1 MGLFRLHSKVR
12 PNRMQDEKSPGMT
25 RYDTH
30 ATADPFARSVSAFET
45 LTATLS
51 GGQGGTWTHA
61 ELEEHLDVAGRDL
74 LRQLLQDH
82 LDLRALREEGQVRA
96 GARPVVLG
104 PEGKVRPRLEPG
116 HARWLA
122 TVFGLV
128 RVTRVAHRGPGACNV
143 HPADVALSLPVGRH
157 SMGLRRL
164 AVTEAVRG
172 SFDQAQE
179 AVTRRCG
186 KVLGKRRLEELVVAA
201 ALDVDDFY
209 RTRIPVP
216 CSADMP
222 LILQVDGKGVV
233 MRPEALRE
241 ATRRAAAKTAAA
253 GRRGRLAPG
262 EKPNRKRM
270 ATVACVFDTRPAP
283 RRPHDVIHPPGG
295 RSEERATRPG
305 PRAENK
311 WCTASLVRPPEQVIA
326 DAFDQAR
333 ARDPK
338 HLRPWVVLVDGA
350 RHQLDL
356 IATEAVRGGVTVHV
370 LLDFVHVAE
379 YVWAAAH
386 AFHKPGTTEAEN
398 WAAEHLTA
406 ILAGHAARIATEM
419 TAQADREGLPTTRR
433 EAVEA
438 CHRYLTGHL
447 DQLHYETALDRG
459 WPIATGAIEGACR
472 HLIADRLDITG
483 ARWGLPGA
491 EAVLRLRTLVS
502 NNDLDAYWRHH
513 LAREHERNYPTPDQ
527 RNYALTA

>member
-1 MGLFRLHSKVR
+1 
-12 PNRMQDEKSPGMT
+12 MT
-25 RYDTH
+25 RYDPH

-45 LTATLS
+45 LTDTLS
-51 GGQGGTWTHA
+51 GDQADTWTHA
-61 ELEEHLDVAGRDL
+61 ELEEHLDAAGRDL

-82 LDLRALREEGQVRA
+82 LDLRAHREEDQVRA

-104 PEGKVRPRLEPG
+104 PEGEPRPWREPG

-128 RVTRVAHRGPGACNV
+128 RVARVAHRGPGAGNV
-143 HPADVALSLPVGRH
+143 HPADAALSLPAGRH

-164 AVTEAVRG
+164 AATESVRG
-172 SFDQAQE
+172 SFDQAQD

-201 ALDVDDFY
+201 AVDVDAFY
-209 RTRIPVP
+209 RARIPVP
-216 CSADMP
+216 CSRDMP
-222 LILQVDGKGVV
+222 LVLQVDGKGVV

-241 ATRRAAAKTAAA
+241 ATRRAAEKAAT
-253 GRRGRLAPG
+253 GHRGRLAPG

-295 RSEERATRPG
+295 RSEERPARPG

-311 WCTASLVRPPEQVIA
+311 WCTASLIRPPEQVIA
-326 DAFDQAR
+326 DAFDQAQ

-356 IATEAVRGGVTVHV
+356 ISAETARRGVTVHV

-379 YVWAAAH
+379 YVWTAAH
-386 AFHKPGTTEAEN
+386 AFHMPGTAEADA
-398 WAAEHLTA
+398 WVADQLTA
-406 ILAGHAARIATEM
+406 ILAGHAARTAEQM
-419 TAQADREGLPTTRR
+419 TAQADLEHLPATRR
-433 EAVEA
+433 AAVET

-447 DQLHYETALDRG
+447 DQLHYDTALEQG

-491 EAVLRLRTLVS
+491 EAVLRLRALVS
-502 NNDLDAYWRHH
+502 NGDLDTYWRFHA
-513 LAREHERNYPTPDQ
+513 AREHARLYPTPDQ
-527 RNYALTA
+527 GNYTLTA

>member
-1 MGLFRLHSKVR
+1 MK
-12 PNRMQDEKSPGMT
+12 Q
-25 RYDTH
+25 YDTD

-45 LTATLS
+45 LMCTLS
-51 GGQGGTWTHA
+51 GGEAGTWTHA
-61 ELEEHLDVAGRDL
+61 ELEEHLEVAGREL

-82 LDLRALREEGQVRA
+82 LNLRAVREEEQLRA
-96 GARPVVLG
+96 GARPVVVG
-104 PEGKVRPRLEPG
+104 PEGRVRPWRETG
-116 HARWLA
+116 HERWLA

-128 RVTRVAHRGPGACNV
+128 RVARVAHRGPAVCNV
-143 HPADVALSLPVGRH
+143 HPADAALSLPVGRH
-157 SMGLRRL
+157 SLGLRRL

-172 SFDQAQE
+172 SFDQAGD
-179 AVTRRCG
+179 AVERRCG

-201 ALDVDDFY
+201 AVDVDDFY
-209 RTRIPVP
+209 QAVIPVP
-216 CSADMP
+216 CSRDMP
-222 LILQVDGKGVV
+222 LVLQVDGKGVV

-241 ATRRAAAKTAAA
+241 ATRRAAVKAAA
-253 GRRGRLAPG
+253 GGHRGRLAPG

-270 ATVACVFDTRPAP
+270 ATVACVFDTRPAR

-295 RSEERATRPG
+295 RSGERPIRPG

-326 DAFDQAR
+326 DAFDQAE

-338 HLRPWVVLVDGA
+338 HLRPRLVLVDGA

-356 IATEAVRGGVTVHV
+356 ITAETTRRGVTVHI

-386 AFHKPGTTEAEN
+386 AFHKPGTAEAEA
-398 WAAEHLTA
+398 WATDHLTA
-406 ILAGHAARIATEM
+406 ILAGHAARTADEM
-419 TAQADREGLPTTRR
+419 TAQADREGLPTARR
-433 EAVEA
+433 EAVDA

-447 DQLHYETALDRG
+447 EQLRYDTALDNG
-459 WPIATGAIEGACR
+459 WPIATGAVEGACR

-491 EAVLRLRTLVS
+491 EAVLRLRALVA
-502 NNDLDAYWRHH
+502 NGDLASYWRFHT
-513 LAREHERNYPTPDQ
+513 AREHERLYPTPDQ
-527 RNYALTA
+527 QGFELTA

>member
-1 MGLFRLHSKVR
+1 
-12 PNRMQDEKSPGMT
+12 MT
-25 RYDTH
+25 RYDPD

-45 LTATLS
+45 LTDTLS
-51 GGQGGTWTHA
+51 GGQAGTWTHA
-61 ELEEHLDVAGRDL
+61 ELEEHLDAAGRDL

-82 LDLRALREEGQVRA
+82 LDLRAHREEDQVRA

-104 PEGKVRPRLEPG
+104 PEGGPRPWREPG

-143 HPADVALSLPVGRH
+143 HLADAALSLPAGRH

-164 AVTEAVRG
+164 AATEAVRG
-172 SFDQAQE
+172 SFDQAQD

-201 ALDVDDFY
+201 AVDVDAFY
-209 RTRIPVP
+209 RARIPLP
-216 CSADMP
+216 CSQDMP
-222 LILQVDGKGVV
+222 LVLQVDGKGVV

-241 ATRRAAAKTAAA
+241 ATRRAAEKAAT
-253 GRRGRLAPG
+253 GHRGRLSPG

-295 RSEERATRPG
+295 RSEERPARPG

-326 DAFDQAR
+326 DAFDQAK

-356 IATEAVRGGVTVHV
+356 ITAETLRRGVTVHV

-379 YVWAAAH
+379 YVWTASH
-386 AFHKPGTTEAEN
+386 AFHKPGTTEAET
-398 WAAEHLTA
+398 WAAEHLTRDP
-406 ILAGHAARIATEM
+406 GRPRHAH
-419 TAQADREGLPTTRR
+419 RR
-433 EAVEA
+433 
-438 CHRYLTGHL
+438 
-447 DQLHYETALDRG
+447 
-459 WPIATGAIEGACR
+459 
-472 HLIADRLDITG
+472 
-483 ARWGLPGA
+483 
-491 EAVLRLRTLVS
+491 
-502 NNDLDAYWRHH
+502 
-513 LAREHERNYPTPDQ
+513 
-527 RNYALTA
+527 